1 MRAIALAL
9 AILMVGIAVYYL
21 MNPPKPKVVVV
32 GPPQTATSA
41 PPTSA
46 PPATATQAAPPPQQ
60 YICNSTMISVDGV
73 KACGVIQ
80 YQYPTVVVA
89 APGWLAGR
97 FQIAGIQGS
106 CVFNVQYGLLVVSGS
121 GCMVTINIPS

>member
-9 AILMVGIAVYYL
+9 AILMIAIAAYYL

-32 GPPQTATSA
+32 GPPQTATNTNTM
-41 PPTSA
+41 PTSA
-46 PPATATQAAPPPQQ
+46 PQTQPPAQQ

-73 KACGVIQ
+73 RACGVIQ

-89 APGWLAGR
+89 APGWLAGK
-97 FQIAGIQGS
+97 FQIAGIQGA
-106 CVFNVQYGLLVVSGS
+106 CIFTVQYGEVLVSGS
-121 GCMVTINIPS
+121 GCVVTINIPS

>member
-9 AILMVGIAVYYL
+9 AILMIAIAIYYL

-32 GPPQTATSA
+32 GPPQTT
-41 PPTSA
+41 TSA
-46 PPATATQAAPPPQQ
+46 PPASAPAGQAPPPQQ
-60 YICNSTMISVDGV
+60 YVCNSTMISVDGV
-73 KACGVIQ
+73 RACGVVQ

-97 FQIAGIQGS
+97 FQIVGIQGS
-106 CVFNVQYGLLVVSGS
+106 CVFNVQYGELLVAGS
-121 GCMVTINIPS
+121 GCVVTINIPS

>member
-9 AILMVGIAVYYL
+9 AILMIAIAAYYL

-32 GPPQTATSA
+32 GPPQTATNTT

-46 PPATATQAAPPPQQ
+46 PQTPPPAQQ

-73 KACGVIQ
+73 RACGVIQ

-89 APGWLAGR
+89 APGWLAGK
-97 FQIAGIQGS
+97 FQIAGIQGA
-106 CVFNVQYGLLVVSGS
+106 CIFTVQYGEVLVSGS
-121 GCMVTINIPS
+121 GCVVTINIPS

>member
-9 AILMVGIAVYYL
+9 VILMIAIAAYYL

-32 GPPQTATSA
+32 GPPQTATNTTPPTTATQTA
-41 PPTSA
+41 PPT
-46 PPATATQAAPPPQQ
+46 QQ

-73 KACGVIQ
+73 RACGVIQ

-97 FQIAGIQGS
+97 FQIAGIQGA
-106 CVFNVQYGLLVVSGS
+106 CVFTVQYGEVLVSGA
-121 GCMVTINIPS
+121 GCVVTINIPS

>member
-1 MRAIALAL
+1 MRAIGLAL
-9 AILMVGIAVYYL
+9 AILMIAIAVYYL

-41 PPTSA
+41 PPASAPTPA
-46 PPATATQAAPPPQQ
+46 PPAQQ

-73 KACGVIQ
+73 RACGVIQ

-97 FQIAGIQGS
+97 FQIVGIQGS
-106 CVFNVQYGLLVVSGS
+106 CVFNVQYGELLASGS
-121 GCMVTINIPS
+121 GCVVTINIPS

>member
-1 MRAIALAL
+1 MRAIGLAL
-9 AILMVGIAVYYL
+9 AILMIAIAVYYL

-32 GPPQTATSA
+32 GPPQTTTTTSA

-46 PPATATQAAPPPQQ
+46 PTQAPPAQQ

-73 KACGVIQ
+73 RACGVIQ

-89 APGWLAGR
+89 APGWFAGK
-97 FQIAGIQGS
+97 FQIVGIQGP
-106 CVFNVQYGLLVVSGS
+106 CVFNVQYGELLVSGP
-121 GCMVTINIPS
+121 GCVVTINIPS

>member
-9 AILMVGIAVYYL
+9 AILMIAIAAYYL

-32 GPPQTATSA
+32 GPPQTTTNTT

-46 PPATATQAAPPPQQ
+46 PQTPPPAQQ

-73 KACGVIQ
+73 RACGVIQ

-89 APGWLAGR
+89 APGWLAGK
-97 FQIAGIQGS
+97 FQIAGIQGA
-106 CVFNVQYGLLVVSGS
+106 CIFNVQYGEVLVSGS
-121 GCMVTINIPS
+121 GCVVTINIPS